1 MAKKIQTEK
10 TKGNKNLDTTIHRI
24 TKDFSTSELREAF
37 AKKMIELARNK
48 KYTLMTQVAMEFNY
62 SFEALIDVAKK
73 YPEIQEAYS
82 ACKLIC
88 GMNAYQGI
96 EDRSLSGTFS
106 KYSVTKYNTEV
117 RQERDRIKL
126 QEHEREIA
134 KIKAR
139 QEADKQALS
148 EFITEVR
155 EVNGKK
161 IGVISIDENIKIGE

>member
-1 MAKKIQTEK
+1 MARKIQSEK
-10 TKGNKNLDTTIHRI
+10 TNGNKKLDTTIHRI

-37 AKKMIELARNK
+37 AKKMIEVARDK
-48 KYTLMTQVAMEFNY
+48 KFTLMTQIAMEFNY
-62 SFEALIDVAKK
+62 SFEALDALSKDYK
-73 YPEIQEAYS
+73 EIADAYK

-96 EDRSLSGTFS
+96 EDRSLAGTFS
-106 KYSVTKYNTEV
+106 KYSVTKYNKEV

-126 QEHEREIA
+126 EEHEREIA

-148 EFITEVR
+148 EFVTEVR
-155 EVNGKK
+155 EQNGKK
-161 IGVISIDENIKIGE
+161 IGVIQVDENITIGE